1 MTVDWAPA
9 GLPTMTV
16 PGDESDGATVLVK
29 PLSPDDN
36 SKVLV
41 ESGGAPTITE
51 PEKVPEGEMVLVYG
65 VAPGGRVDVR
75 VS

>member
-16 PGDESDGATVLVK
+16 PGDEPDGATVLVK

-36 SKVLV
+36 SNVLV
-41 ESGGAPTITE
+41 ESRGAPTITE
-51 PEKVPEGEMVLVYG
+51 PDRVPEGGIVLVYG
-65 VAPGGRVDVR
+65 VAPGGRVDVT